1 MSEQSRA
8 WFREPMVWLII
19 ALPLSAVV
27 AGIITLMIAIRSGS
41 TDAVPDVVK
50 RTAQIQE
57 SDMDADRHAIELG
70 LRGELVLDPQSGAIT
85 VRLLGLTTPD
95 NTLTLKLLHA
105 GRASA
110 DQEIRLIRGNDAW
123 LGRAEGL
130 AGQVWNVEVVG
141 EKAAWRL
148 GGRLDLDA
156 TRSELQPMLSTGD

>member
-27 AGIITLMIAIRSGS
+27 AGIVTLMIAIRSGS

-57 SDMDADRHAIELG
+57 SDMGADRRAIELG
-70 LRGELVLDPQSGAIT
+70 LRGDLILEPQSGAVT
-85 VRLLGLTTPD
+85 VRVQGLVTTD
-95 NTLTLKLLHA
+95 NTLRLKLLHA

-110 DQEIRLIRGNDAW
+110 DQELRLIRANDAW
-123 LGRAEGL
+123 LGRVEGVT
-130 AGQVWNVEVVG
+130 GQVWNVEIEG
-141 EKAAWRL
+141 EQRAWRL

-156 TRSELQPMLSTGD
+156 TRSDLQPMLSTGD

>member
-1 MSEQSRA
+1 
-8 WFREPMVWLII
+8 MVWLII

-70 LRGELVLDPQSGAIT
+70 LRGELLLEPQSGAIT
-85 VRLLGLTTPD
+85 VRLLGLTVPD
-95 NTLTLKLLHA
+95 NNTLTLKLLHA

-110 DQEIRLIRGNDAW
+110 DQEIRLIRANDAW
-123 LGRAEGL
+123 RGRADGL

-141 EKAAWRL
+141 EQAAWRL
-148 GGRLDLDA
+148 GGRLDLES
-156 TRSELQPMLSTGD
+156 TRSELQPMLSMGD